1 MSCGGTTDS
10 ACVKAAKESR
20 DLSRKI
26 ADDKW
31 EDAQYKISK
40 ISDRDLRLM
49 QRTNSSDIRTAKYEQ
64 ADAKF
69 QQEKLKCDEAAKS
82 P

>member
-1 MSCGGTTDS
+1 M
-10 ACVKAAKESR
+10 
-20 DLSRKI
+20 SRKI

-69 QQEKLKCDEAAKS
+69 EQEKLKCDEAAKS